1 MSYPLCQYVPMKL
14 NLLTWL
20 QQDEGQTLAAT
31 GRSAGVRPDY
41 QRMKSNLPR
50 LVALLNAVFPG
61 GGDDFASHLI
71 FDDIKKT
78 IHYTA
83 AARMRRGKRRAP
95 ATPARSAAT
104 ASPATL
110 ACEALVTRLRDE
122 KHLSFEAIASLLLN
136 KSATIRQV
144 YAQAQ
149 RRAPHGRTN
158 RAD

>member
-1 MSYPLCQYVPMKL
+1 MKL

-20 QQDEGQTLAAT
+20 QQDEGEILAAT
-31 GRSAGVRPDY
+31 GRTAGVRPDY

-61 GGDDFASHLI
+61 GGDDFANHLI
-71 FDDIKKT
+71 FDDIKRT

-95 ATPARSAAT
+95 APATSARSAAT
-104 ASPATL
+104 PSPATL

-122 KHLSFEAIASLLLN
+122 QHLSFEAIASLLLN